1 MISQK
6 KADALVVK
14 LHDMAMSVYLNLP
27 DKALS
32 QFEDIALEART
43 NLHPPAPPATPQR
56 RGLSQE
62 EWIDFGDS
70 HDRRTWDQGS
80 IVSQV
85 PLALTKAEREEEWE
99 EEWDDVLEMIAQEAD
114 AAAQE
119 IQNLI
124 DDDEAYEED
133 DEASDEAVSTIE
145 MGLGNVE
152 EVIEVLA
159 KTVEARP

>member
-1 MISQK
+1 MISLK
-6 KADALVVK
+6 KADAVVAK
-14 LHDMAMSVYLNLP
+14 LHDMAMTVYLNLP

-43 NLHPPAPPATPQR
+43 SLHPPAPPAAPQR

-80 IVSQV
+80 HVSQV
-85 PLALTKAEREEEWE
+85 PLSLTKAEREEEWE

-124 DDDEAYEED
+124 DGDEAYDED
-133 DEASDEAVSTIE
+133 DEATDEAAGTIE
-145 MGLGNVE
+145 MGLGDVE
-152 EVIEVLA
+152 EAIEVLS
-159 KTVEARP
+159 KTVAARP